1 MAKPTIDQLKGVS
14 LFASLEDADLE
25 GLASEFN
32 ERKYAAGT
40 SMTTEGEGGL
50 VFFIIDRGD
59 ASVRVGDKE
68 VARLGPGE
76 YFGEVALIDKR
87 PRTATI
93 TALTDMD
100 VFTLPVWSFRPFV
113 EARPEVAWK
122 MLEVLADRLETAQAR
137 LAATLETAS

>member
-14 LFASLEDADLE
+14 LFSGLEDTDLD

-32 ERKYAAGT
+32 ERSYSAGAAIA
-40 SMTTEGEGGL
+40 TEGEGGL
-50 VFFIIDRGD
+50 VFFIIDSGD
-59 ASVRVGDKE
+59 ASITVGDHE
-68 VARLGPGE
+68 VARIGPGQ

-87 PRTATI
+87 PRTATV
-93 TALTDMD
+93 TAVTDMQ

-122 MLEVLADRLETAQAR
+122 LLEALADRLVIAQAR
-137 LAATLETAS
+137 TSS